1 MAAVSG
7 PDASPQVSVTNSVS
21 TGSSELP
28 VLDKAHP
35 RACARE
41 FLERTEGYRTLRYHN
56 GNWYTLSGQRSAYVE
71 LEAASVRAALYRFLE
86 WSFVRCGTDDDLRY
100 EPFKPGPTTV
110 NAVLDAL
117 RSLVHLAVEHQ
128 APCWLPHA
136 THRCRPEW
144 HPHDV
149 IAVANGL
156 LHLPTRALIP
166 ATPDFFTTN
175 QLPYPFDPQAPPP
188 TRFLTF
194 LDTAWPD
201 DRASRDV
208 LPEIVGYLLSGDTR
222 LQKLFLLVGPPR
234 SGKGAIAHLLRA
246 LIGET
251 NTCAPSLSNLSE
263 TFGLQQFID
272 KSLATVP
279 DGRLGS
285 RANVAQ
291 LLERLLSISGG
302 DVVSVQR
309 KHTTDWTGVL
319 RARVVII
326 SNDLPRIRDV
336 SGALTSRFVPLV
348 FTRSFLGREDLT
360 LKDNL
365 LTELSAILNWGLDG
379 RDRLVARGRFALPDA
394 SREALTQIAELSS
407 PVAGFVQDCCEVTE
421 SATER
426 QDATFAAWQ
435 QWCERHGCKPRTS
448 QSFARNLRAVV
459 PGLTVA
465 RPRMGLRQVRCWQGL
480 RLLPPLPPEGIGL
493 GDVEEE
499 EPSLSRV

>member
-1 MAAVSG
+1 M
-7 PDASPQVSVTNSVS
+7 
-21 TGSSELP
+21 
-28 VLDKAHP
+28 
-35 RACARE
+35 
-41 FLERTEGYRTLRYHN
+41 
-56 GNWYTLSGQRSAYVE
+56 
-71 LEAASVRAALYRFLE
+71 
-86 WSFVRCGTDDDLRY
+86 
-100 EPFKPGPTTV
+100 
-110 NAVLDAL
+110 
-117 RSLVHLAVEHQ
+117 
-128 APCWLPHA
+128 
-136 THRCRPEW
+136 
-144 HPHDV
+144 
-149 IAVANGL
+149 
-156 LHLPTRALIP
+156 
-166 ATPDFFTTN
+166 
-175 QLPYPFDPQAPPP
+175 
-188 TRFLTF
+188 
-194 LDTAWPD
+194 
-201 DRASRDV
+201 
-208 LPEIVGYLLSGDTR
+208 
-222 LQKLFLLVGPPR
+222 
-234 SGKGAIAHLLRA
+234 
-246 LIGET
+246 
-251 NTCAPSLSNLSE
+251 
-263 TFGLQQFID
+263 
-272 KSLATVP
+272 
-279 DGRLGS
+279 
-285 RANVAQ
+285 
-291 LLERLLSISGG
+291 LSISGG

-493 GDVEEE
+493 GDIEEE